1 MAKKLLLAD
10 DDMYIRELYTEV
22 LKEAGYEVT
31 ACQDGEEALTH
42 LQTGGFDMVLL
53 DIMMPKLDGIGVL
66 QSIKQKPPVKPN
78 GPIILL
84 TNLAHD
90 PILKEATVLG
100 AQTFLIKADLTPDQ
114 LITKIKSIVAP

>member
-1 MAKKLLLAD
+1 MAKKILLAD

-42 LQTGGFDMVLL
+42 LQTGGFAMILL

-66 QSIKQKPPVKPN
+66 QSMKQKPAAVPN
-78 GPIILL
+78 GPVILL

-90 PILKEATVLG
+90 PVLKEATALG
-100 AQTFLIKADLTPDQ
+100 AQTYLIKADLTPDQ
-114 LITKIKSIVAP
+114 LVAKIKSIVAP

>member
-22 LKEAGYEVT
+22 LKEAGYDVVV
-31 ACQDGEEALTH
+31 CQNGEEALAQ
-42 LQTGGFDMVLL
+42 LSQGGFDMVLL

-66 QSIKQKPPVKPN
+66 QSMKQKPAAKPN
-78 GPIILL
+78 GPVILL

-90 PILKEATVLG
+90 PILKEATALG

-114 LITKIKSIVAP
+114 LVSKIKSIVAP